1 MSYLIVRASG
11 EELERSL
18 GVMGLVRAVLDR
30 WAHVPGLRELVGH
43 ALEYRVACARAAGSD
58 IRSIA
63 EGVGRAL
70 VSE

>member
-30 WAHVPGLRELVGH
+30 WALAHGSG
-43 ALEYRVACARAAGSD
+43 RAASGSAHS
-58 IRSIA
+58 RSRA
-63 EGVGRAL
+63 SARVGDRRRLTRAGG
-70 VSE
+70 